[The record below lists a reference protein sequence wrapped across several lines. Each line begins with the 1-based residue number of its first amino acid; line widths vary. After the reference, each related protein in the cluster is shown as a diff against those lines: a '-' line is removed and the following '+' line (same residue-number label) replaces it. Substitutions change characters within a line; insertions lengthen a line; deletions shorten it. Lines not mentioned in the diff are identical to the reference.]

1 MRKFLTNGLRLVL
14 LFIFFQLTFTP
25 ILEAQAPPLIWG
37 IVPDDDLAM
46 TSYTLDPD
54 ADKVV
59 LCSYGTTTLVKR
71 EASDDLEVVYTRHIR
86 IKILTEEGAK
96 DASVKMSYH
105 KKEKIFKFEAQTI
118 NPDGVSKVRKE
129 DVFDEKQDG
138 GRYYTRKFAFPDVR
152 VGSIIEYKYSQNSPF
167 VAIPDSWYF
176 QSDIPVKW
184 SECRFTLPEHM
195 EYVQVS
201 RVTKPY
207 DIKEVESRN
216 TRSFGVSATET
227 TFRFVLKDLPAM
239 EEESFITTMD
249 DYRSRIQFQLARIDY
264 PSPPYS
270 AGAKDEF
277 MTDWADLI
285 RRWMKAESGG
295 RQIKYKANHK
305 KILNAA
311 KLVTAGI
318 TDKEKQMEAL
328 FNFIRDSYS
337 WDGNFWRYMEEKNL
351 NTAFENKSGNGTAIN
366 LSLLACLQAAD
377 IEVYPVLLSTRDN
390 GKLQKIYPIIQQF
403 DHIILLAKVNG
414 KEFLLDAIDKELSP
428 NMIHPQS
435 LNKEGLLVDED
446 LKNPAWVTLP
456 PQASD
461 ELVNINLKLDGD
473 ESEAEFTGVYNGYRA
488 RYKRKSYKNEKEEDY
503 IENRLGNLYDFEVE
517 DAEFQNADKPG
528 KRFVEK
534 MTLTVTDAVDKSGD
548 NIYINP
554 LLMEQTEERVFSL
567 KKRTYPVDI
576 AYPYVEKYI
585 LNFDIPEGYEVVSTP
600 ESIKLKLPDGDGSY
614 LYLVEV
620 KDKRIQLRSEERLNK
635 PVFQP
640 EEYDGLKEF
649 FDKIFDKEGEQIV
662 LKKM

>member
-1 MRKFLTNGLRLVL
+1 MRKFLTNGLQLAL
-14 LFIFFQLTFTP
+14 LSVFFQLTFTS
-25 ILEAQAPPLIWG
+25 ILQAQAPPLIWG

-46 TSYTLDPD
+46 TSYALDPD

-71 EASDDLEVVYTRHIR
+71 ETSDDLEVIYTRHIR
-86 IKILTEEGAK
+86 MKVLTEEGAE
-96 DASVKMSYH
+96 DASIRIPYH
-105 KKEKIFKFEAQTI
+105 KKEKIFKFKAQTI
-118 NPDGVSKVRKE
+118 NAGETSEVRK
-129 DVFDEKQDG
+129 DDIFDEKLEG
-138 GRYYTRKFAFPDVR
+138 SRYYRKFAFPDVQ
-152 VGSIIEYKYSQNSPF
+152 VGSILEYKYSYSSPF
-167 VAIPDSWYF
+167 PAIPDSWYF
-176 QSDIPVKW
+176 QKNIPVKW

-201 RVTKPY
+201 RVAKPY

-216 TRSFGVSATET
+216 TRSFGVRSIET

-249 DYRSRIQFQLARIDY
+249 DYRSMIQFQLARIDY

-270 AGAKDEF
+270 LGTETEY
-277 MTDWADLI
+277 MTNWPDLI
-285 RRWMKAESGG
+285 RRWMKMESGG

-305 KILNAA
+305 KILNEA
-311 KLVTAGI
+311 KLITEGI
-318 TDKEKQMEAL
+318 KDKEKEMEAL

-337 WDGNFWRYMEEKNL
+337 WDGNFWQLIEEKNL
-351 NTAFENKSGNGTAIN
+351 STAFENKAGNSATIN
-366 LSLLACLQAAD
+366 MSLLACLRAAD
-377 IEVYPVLLSTRDN
+377 IEAYPVLLSTRDN
-390 GKLQKIYPIIQQF
+390 GKLQKVYPMIQQF
-403 DHIILLAKVNG
+403 DHVIVLAKVNG

-446 LKNPAWVTLP
+446 LKNPAWITLP

-473 ESEAEFTGVYNGYRA
+473 ESQAEFTGVYKGYRA

-503 IENRLGNLYDFEVE
+503 IENRLGDLYDFEVE

-528 KRFVEK
+528 KRFIEK

-567 KKRTYPVDI
+567 KNRTYPVDI

-585 LNFDIPEGYEVVSTP
+585 LNFDIPKGYEVVSTP
-600 ESIKLKLPDGDGSY
+600 ENMKLELIDGDGSY

-620 KDKRIQLRSEERLNK
+620 KGERIQLRCEERLNK

-662 LKKM
+662 LKKI